1 MNQATYKKIAR
12 DIPIIRHLVS
22 QSQPVSE
29 SCTIEASERTV
40 AIRYIPY
47 HLLVTVGV
55 VMEGSGYRD
64 LI

>member
-1 MNQATYKKIAR
+1 MNQTTYKKIAR
-12 DIPIIRHLVS
+12 HIPIIRHLVS

-29 SCTIEASERTV
+29 SCTIEASKRTG
-40 AIRYIPY
+40 AIPY

-55 VMEGSGYRD
+55 VMEGSGYKD